1 MKLGWSQATVLTNYF
16 LWPPFFRIFLIS
28 LSLSFDFSPCELVLF
43 TSFFFSIPPRF
54 LSASSPTARLFLIG
68 SWPYGVKIIATIS
81 PPTSTPST
89 SKPSPSQ
96 LWVLTNSNNNNHI
109 DRYLHM
115 FYRVVFALGGFG
127 GASMV
132 LWVYLDV
139 PSDPLSSTSGSTSSW
154 LCLDGTLPSALALG
168 EGSPEHSYGSVPPP
182 PPYTPPHRYH
192 LIG

>member
-1 MKLGWSQATVLTNYF
+1 MKLGWSQATVFKNYF

-28 LSLSFDFSPCELVLF
+28 LSLSFDFSPCESVLF

-68 SWPYGVKIIATIS
+68 SWPYGVKIITTTS

-115 FYRVVFALGGFG
+115 FYRVVSCSWGVWWGVYGSLSVPGRPIGSLEFNIWLDLLLALPWWNPPLGSCLGGG
-127 GASMV
+127 
-132 LWVYLDV
+132 
-139 PSDPLSSTSGSTSSW
+139 
-154 LCLDGTLPSALALG
+154 
-168 EGSPEHSYGSVPPP
+168 
-182 PPYTPPHRYH
+182 
-192 LIG
+192 